1 VTVEPLEVRMWE
13 TTGEV
18 ETLMVDGSPLVP
30 MMLTVLGET
39 DGELTWKL
47 LSVYETV
54 VVDPSGRVTVEPL
67 EVRMWETTGE
77 VEMLTVDGSPLVPIT
92 LMVLGVADGEL
103 TWKLLSV

>member
-30 MMLTVLGET
+30 MMLMVLGVT

-54 VVDPSGRVTVEPL
+54 VVDPSGRVTVEMT
-67 EVRMWETTGE
+67 VSGVVAGVSTVTT
-77 VEMLTVDGSPLVPIT
+77 SPLVRT
-92 LMVLGVADGEL
+92 TV
-103 TWKLLSV
+103 S